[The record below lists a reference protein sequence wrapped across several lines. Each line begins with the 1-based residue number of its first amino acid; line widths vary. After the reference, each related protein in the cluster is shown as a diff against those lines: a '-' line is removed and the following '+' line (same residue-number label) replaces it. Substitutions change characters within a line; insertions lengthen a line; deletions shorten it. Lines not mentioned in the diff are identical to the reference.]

1 MKKNVVA
8 LSVLVSSIAVICMST
23 SAQAQV
29 TPNPGTP
36 PQVTPNPAPTPG
48 TPPQVENPAPP
59 QVIRAEPTG
68 RNTIG
73 PSISI
78 GNGVTVGIDS
88 KFGIAENVSLRPFI
102 YFGNGGTD
110 FGTAL
115 TYDINLKNTGNTNK
129 ITPFIGG
136 SVDIRS
142 GSGVGVTTASLVAGA
157 EYELTESIQLKAAIN
172 VPLNS
177 SQGQSTN
184 LTAGAGFRF

>member
-1 MKKNVVA
+1 MKKNVVV
-8 LSVLVSSIAVICMST
+8 LSVLVSSIAAICMST
-23 SAQAQV
+23 SAHAQAQV
-29 TPNPGTP
+29 NPNPVPNPGTP
-36 PQVTPNPAPTPG
+36 P
-48 TPPQVENPAPP
+48 PQVESPTPP
-59 QVIRAEPTG
+59 PVIRAEPAG

-78 GNGVTVGIDS
+78 GNGAAIGIDS
-88 KFGIAENVSLRPFI
+88 RFGISENISLRPFI

-129 ITPFIGG
+129 ITPFVGG
-136 SVDIRS
+136 SVDIKS